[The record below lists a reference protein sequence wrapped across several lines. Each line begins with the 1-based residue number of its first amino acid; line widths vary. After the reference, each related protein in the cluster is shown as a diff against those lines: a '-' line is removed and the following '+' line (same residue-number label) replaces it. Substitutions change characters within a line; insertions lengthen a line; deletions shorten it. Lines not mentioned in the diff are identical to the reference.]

1 MAETVTTVD
10 TSPDTEVLTPDEQDS
25 LEVGEA
31 LIAEQE
37 NLLAGKYKDA
47 RELEKAYIELQG
59 KLGEQKEE
67 KGESTSNRGGWH
79 SRYDLNEDEHFVKNY
94 LTYLGTSLTKELGDI
109 PLFSF
114 VNMWL
119 NLNRKGDYNVMHNHP
134 DCHYSLVW
142 FIKTPKN
149 CGDLVLQNPTVYNDS
164 KFLKTISENVAEK
177 YLARQLYTF
186 EPKEGNCFLFPA
198 HLYHMVESSKSDED
212 RISLA
217 ANLMFLG

>member
-1 MAETVTTVD
+1 MTILPIFPTLLYSCNVPV
-10 TSPDTEVLTPDEQDS
+10 PK
-25 LEVGEA
+25 
-31 LIAEQE
+31 
-37 NLLAGKYKDA
+37 NLVKYT
-47 RELEKAYIELQG
+47 L
-59 KLGEQKEE
+59 KLSKEE
-67 KGESTSNRGGWH
+67 KGEHTSNRGGWH

-149 CGDLVLQNPTVYNDS
+149 CGDLV
-164 KFLKTISENVAEK
+164 
-177 YLARQLYTF
+177 
-186 EPKEGNCFLFPA
+186 
-198 HLYHMVESSKSDED
+198 
-212 RISLA
+212 
-217 ANLMFLG
+217 